1 MSSEQEEF
9 KSGKPGSLYG
19 RGDCW
24 TDTVEG
30 RASIDEVNELVLEH
44 KDFINGL
51 AYMGRKA

>member
-1 MSSEQEEF
+1 M
-9 KSGKPGSLYG
+9 
-19 RGDCW
+19 
-24 TDTVEG
+24 DTVEG